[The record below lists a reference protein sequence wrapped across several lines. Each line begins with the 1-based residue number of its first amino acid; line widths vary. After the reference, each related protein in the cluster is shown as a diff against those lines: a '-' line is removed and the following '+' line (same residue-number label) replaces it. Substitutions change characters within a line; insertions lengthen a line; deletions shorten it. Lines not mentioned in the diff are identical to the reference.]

1 MCNAY
6 DYQVIKLQRVRV
18 LNIKLSKL
26 KAGEWRDLTQ
36 DELSDLFAAL
46 N

>member
-18 LNIKLSKL
+18 MNIKLDKL
-26 KAGEWRDLTQ
+26 KIGEWRDLTPF
-36 DELSDLFAAL
+36 ELEGLMAQL
-46 N
+46 V